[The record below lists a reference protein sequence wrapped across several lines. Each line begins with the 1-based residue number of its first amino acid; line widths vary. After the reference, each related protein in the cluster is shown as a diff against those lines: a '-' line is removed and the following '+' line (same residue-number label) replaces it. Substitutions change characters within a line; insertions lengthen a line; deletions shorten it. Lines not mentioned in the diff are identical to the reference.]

1 MNTLHCPLGRSWLTC
16 PIGRTGYS
24 PQPGLSE
31 AEPRGGRRL
40 EERGISGFRCAQ
52 SCLQAGGRG
61 AKGVVME
68 LKSKSLVQERFGAFA
83 ATYATSRPHAKGNSL
98 LRLAELVRPQPG
110 WIALDIATGAGHVAL
125 ALAPRIAQ
133 VVASDLTPQM
143 LAVARGLAR
152 ERGIL
157 NMSVAEMRAEAL
169 PFADATFDLVT
180 CRIAPHH
187 FDDVG
192 KFVAESAR
200 VLRPGGVFGLV
211 DNISP
216 DASIMAGDV
225 SALSAAADDYNAF
238 EKLRDP
244 SHMRCLTLTEWR
256 GLVAAAGLQ
265 EPHVEL
271 LDKPMV
277 FGPWADQ
284 QNVEDSIRRKMMSML
299 RNGSGAFRAFMRP
312 QETNDDVHFILTE
325 AVIIAVK

>member
-1 MNTLHCPLGRSWLTC
+1 M
-16 PIGRTGYS
+16 
-24 PQPGLSE
+24 
-31 AEPRGGRRL
+31 EP
-40 EERGISGFRCAQ
+40 
-52 SCLQAGGRG
+52 
-61 AKGVVME
+61 
-68 LKSKSLVQERFGAFA
+68 KSKSLVQERFGSFA

-98 LRLAELVRPQPG
+98 LRLVELVTPPPS

-125 ALAPRIAQ
+125 ALSPRLAH

-152 ERGIL
+152 QRQIF
-157 NMSVAEMRAEAL
+157 NMSFLETRAEVL
-169 PFADATFDLVT
+169 PFVDATFDLVT

-192 KFVAESAR
+192 KFVAESTR

-211 DNISP
+211 ENISP
-216 DASIMAGDV
+216 DASMMEGDAG
-225 SALSAAADDYNAF
+225 ALSAAADEYNAF

-244 SHMRCLTLTEWR
+244 SHVRCLTLTEWR
-256 GLVAAAGLQ
+256 DLVARAGLN
-265 EPHVEL
+265 EHHLEL

-284 QNVEDSIRRKMMSML
+284 QNVGDGIKREMMSML
-299 RNGSGAFRAFMRP
+299 CNGSEAFRAFARP
-312 QETNDDVHFILTE
+312 QENNGDLDFILTE

>member
-1 MNTLHCPLGRSWLTC
+1 
-16 PIGRTGYS
+16 
-24 PQPGLSE
+24 
-31 AEPRGGRRL
+31 
-40 EERGISGFRCAQ
+40 
-52 SCLQAGGRG
+52 
-61 AKGVVME
+61 ME
-68 LKSKSLVQERFGAFA
+68 LKSKSLVQERFGTFA

-98 LRLAELVRPQPG
+98 LRLVELVTPQPS

-125 ALAPRIAQ
+125 TLAPCLAH

-152 ERGIL
+152 ERGIV

-192 KFVAESAR
+192 KFVTESSR

-216 DASIMAGDV
+216 DTSIMAGDV
-225 SALSAAADDYNAF
+225 SALSAAANDYNAF
-238 EKLRDP
+238 EKHRDP
-244 SHMRCLTLTEWR
+244 SHVRCLTLTEWR
-256 GLVAAAGLQ
+256 DVVARAGLKERQ
-265 EPHVEL
+265 AEL

-277 FGPWADQ
+277 FAPWADQ
-284 QNVEDSIRRKMMSML
+284 QNVGDGAKRELMSML
-299 RNGSGAFRAFMRP
+299 RNGSEAFRSFMRP
-312 QETNDDVHFILTE
+312 QETNGDLDFVLTE

>member
-1 MNTLHCPLGRSWLTC
+1 
-16 PIGRTGYS
+16 
-24 PQPGLSE
+24 
-31 AEPRGGRRL
+31 
-40 EERGISGFRCAQ
+40 
-52 SCLQAGGRG
+52 
-61 AKGVVME
+61 ME

-83 ATYATSRPHAKGNSL
+83 ATYATSRPHAQGSSL
-98 LRLAELVRPQPG
+98 LRLVELASPQPG
-110 WIALDIATGAGHVAL
+110 WVALDIATGAGHVAL
-125 ALAPRIAQ
+125 ALAPRLAH
-133 VVASDLTPQM
+133 VVASDLTLQM
-143 LAVARGLAR
+143 IDVARGLAR
-152 ERGIL
+152 KRGIL

-187 FDDVG
+187 FDDAD

-216 DASIMAGDV
+216 DTGIMAGEAG
-225 SALSAAADDYNAF
+225 ALSAAANDYNSF

-244 SHMRCLTLTEWR
+244 SHVRCLTLTEWR
-256 GLVAAAGLQ
+256 NLVGQAGLKERQ
-265 EPHVEL
+265 VEL

-284 QNVEDSIRRKMMSML
+284 QNVEEATRREMISML
-299 RNGSGAFRAFMRP
+299 RNGSEAFRSFMRP
-312 QETNDDVHFILTE
+312 QETNGDLDFILTE